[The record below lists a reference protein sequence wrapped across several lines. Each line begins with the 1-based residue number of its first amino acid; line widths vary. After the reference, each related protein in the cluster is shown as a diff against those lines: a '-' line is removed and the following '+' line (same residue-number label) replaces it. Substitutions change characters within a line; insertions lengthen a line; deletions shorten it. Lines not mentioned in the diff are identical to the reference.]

1 MKLRRWTF
9 CERSQTSQTFNRF
22 IIQVDVNLEKPETQ
36 HACFANE
43 INDLFVN
50 DSFVPIF
57 EAKRVESGQKKKDV
71 DTLIVAETLDLL
83 CMKKNVVFAKDKAIK
98 VSSCI
103 SSTQK

>member
-9 CERSQTSQTFNRF
+9 YERSQISQTFNRF
-22 IIQVDVNLEKPETQ
+22 IIQVDVNLEKPETL

-50 DSFVPIF
+50 DLSVPIF

-71 DTLIVAETLDLL
+71 DTLIVAEALDLL